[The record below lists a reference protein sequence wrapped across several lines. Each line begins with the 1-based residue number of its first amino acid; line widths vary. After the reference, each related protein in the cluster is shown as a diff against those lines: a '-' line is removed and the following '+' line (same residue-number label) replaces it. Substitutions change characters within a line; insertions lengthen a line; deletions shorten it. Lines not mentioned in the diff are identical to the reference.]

1 MCYLSDLK
9 ADCLFDMKISIP
21 TPYLSISG
29 PVKGRARTDSTKR
42 ALALLVLS
50 EFHNLRPNFIS
61 VRTLPKKKYDI
72 STDWWIYVSKI

>member
-1 MCYLSDLK
+1 MWYLSNLK
-9 ADCLFDMKISIP
+9 ADCLLDMKISIP

-61 VRTLPKKKYDI
+61 VRTLPKKI
-72 STDWWIYVSKI
+72 LHIHRFMF